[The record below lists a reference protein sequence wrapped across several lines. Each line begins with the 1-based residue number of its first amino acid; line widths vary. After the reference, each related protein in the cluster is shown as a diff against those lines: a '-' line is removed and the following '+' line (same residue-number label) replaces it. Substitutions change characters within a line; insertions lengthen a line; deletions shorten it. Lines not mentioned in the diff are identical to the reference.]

1 MTDADWPYNLPIW
14 RPAFRAVSPD
24 GRQVAEIDRTCE
36 ISMGNPTYGTLQL
49 SAGLQLEYCN
59 PSFLWSTDSR
69 YLAVPQ
75 FFARFGAFQ
84 RQRLLV
90 IDVQGRS
97 VFASRDFTFY
107 FQPKSF
113 SNGRLVITKNPF
125 SRPREVAWHIPADLG
140 RRFSPV
146 EAGWSD
152 APPSDREQ
160 APAGVAPAHLK
171 EDRHSRTAPEPVRP
185 MVEAASVR
193 QIIARVGREAM
204 WAPITVLVLHA
215 VGGRLFGHEPYVD
228 PTMHFLGGVAAALF
242 FRHAASVGRALLGA
256 PTHLALDLL
265 AFGST
270 CGVAL
275 FWEFGEFTTDQFL
288 GTQIQR
294 SLGDTM
300 RDLLLGVLGALFYL
314 GAARVGRSF
323 RQDGGS

>member
-14 RPAFRAVSPD
+14 RPAFRASSPD
-24 GRQVAEIDRTCE
+24 GRQVAEIDRTRE

-49 SAGLQLEYCN
+49 SAGLQLEFCN

-75 FFARFGAFQ
+75 FFARFGAFR

-97 VFASRDFTFY
+97 VFASRDFAFY

-113 SNGRLVITKNPF
+113 SNGRLVVTKNPF
-125 SRPREVAWHIPADLG
+125 SRPREVTWQIPAELG
-140 RRFSPV
+140 RRFTPV
-146 EAGWSD
+146 EVGWSD

-160 APAGVAPAHLK
+160 APAGGAPTHRK
-171 EDRHSRTAPEPVRP
+171 EDRRLPTAPEPGRS
-185 MVEAASVR
+185 MDEAASVR
-193 QIIARVGREAM
+193 QVFGRVGREAM
-204 WAPITVLVLHA
+204 WAPITVLMLHA

-228 PTMHFLGGVAAALF
+228 PMMHFLGGVAAAFF
-242 FRHAASVGRALLGA
+242 FRHAASVGGSLLGA

-265 AFGST
+265 AFGLT

-275 FWEFGEFTTDQFL
+275 LWEFGEFASDQFL

-294 SLGDTM
+294 SLDNTM
-300 RDLLLGVLGALFYL
+300 RDLFLGLLGGLFYL
-314 GAARVGRSF
+314 GATRVGRSF
-323 RQDGGS
+323 RKGGGS